1 MGLNIFSS
9 MFDTPYLLGTPDDL
23 YEISPDFMAQ
33 MPTQNRLSSVQQLP
47 PQFSPSIEIDS
58 TPDRENM
65 LQRLADTLAGD
76 QYSGIT
82 GQDRDRALGQALMDM
97 GSRLT
102 AAATAGSWT
111 KAAPYL
117 NQMLSSGYGTFNKAL
132 QESEKHRW
140 SLADR
145 EDQIKARELAM
156 TEAERRGKISQMELE
171 DKERDTSSREMLRA
185 EAEKNAASWKA
196 AFDSVINDPDITE
209 QERKIFTQNFNFAL
223 QNYTARPDN
232 PDAINTILDYVG
244 KVGTAAGQ
252 TEKIDQQVGLTLYE
266 EARRVGLPVEKYI
279 EDQRKLHGLK
289 ITEAQAAVALTQERA
304 QTEDA
309 QQRYYDTGGSK
320 GSTGEVTDSRL
331 FTMINST
338 VDTLA
343 KNDELRG
350 LLGEVAAGT
359 MSPLDFKK
367 TPQYYQVSWLFDNG
381 EVSKQSAQETLNLIM
396 NPMARGQL
404 FAKVEG
410 AWSQSQ
416 GGFPAAPQAALPQV
430 ENDTIVKAATRFMAD
445 AKSKGQNITMA
456 EAIEYMKKNPA
467 KAAMLG
473 GM

>member
-1 MGLNIFSS
+1 

-23 YEISPDFMAQ
+23 YEISPGFMAQ

-47 PQFSPSIEIDS
+47 PQFSPSVEIDS

-76 QYSGIT
+76 QYYGIT

-140 SLADR
+140 SISDR
-145 EDQIKARELAM
+145 EDQLKARELAM
-156 TEAERRGKISQMELE
+156 AEAERRGKISQFELE
-171 DKERDTSSREMLRA
+171 DKERDVASREAIRA
-185 EAEKNAASWKA
+185 EATKNASSWKA

-223 QNYTARPDN
+223 QNYVARPDN

-252 TEKIDQQVGLTLYE
+252 SEKIDQQVGLTLYE

-279 EDQRKLHGLK
+279 ADQRKIHGLK

-309 QQRYYDTGGSK
+309 QQRYYDSGGRS
-320 GSTGEVTDSRL
+320 GSSTAGEVTDSRL

-338 VDTLA
+338 VDSLA

-359 MSPLDFKK
+359 MSPADFKK
-367 TPQYYQVSWLFDNG
+367 SPQYYQVSWLFDNG
-381 EVSKQSAQETLNLIM
+381 IVNQQSAQETLNLIM

-404 FAKVEG
+404 FSKVDG

-416 GGFPAAPQAALPQV
+416 GGLPGSPQASLPQV
-430 ENDTIVKAATRFMAD
+430 ENDTIVRAATKFMAD